1 MFLAHFFPL
10 SERSGTCLSSILVF
24 TCNLIAL
31 DPGVQLDYIFMLLLW
46 LLCAAV
52 NIKGVFNTSNETKY
66 EKDPP
71 DGTSLLMTVA
81 WFLNVD
87 VNILLLIHLYNISNA
102 YNFLVSI
109 GLLSIYV
116 ICFII
121 FRNFHRFQ
129 LLQNLLEFTG
139 KLCNLEAIRS

>member
-10 SERSGTCLSSILVF
+10 SERSGTCLSSTLVF

-81 WFLNVD
+81 
-87 VNILLLIHLYNISNA
+87 
-102 YNFLVSI
+102 
-109 GLLSIYV
+109 
-116 ICFII
+116 
-121 FRNFHRFQ
+121 
-129 LLQNLLEFTG
+129 
-139 KLCNLEAIRS
+139 